1 MHKNPLNQFKDDDG
15 DIFVYLN
22 IFNKLMMDLRTLF
35 ESSDVANNSDY
46 NNSNIIENKKKY
58 DFNIN
63 ADFFTFAPKTNYKI
77 EINKEGFVRAD
88 FKLDDITVEL
98 FGAAIVE

>member
-1 MHKNPLNQFKDDDG
+1 MTKLSKLF
-15 DIFVYLN
+15 N

-58 DFNIN
+58 DEDKLKYLEIQQEIRNKINNKRNLFYHKFNLLN
-63 ADFFTFAPKTNYKI
+63 N
-77 EINKEGFVRAD
+77 NNNN
-88 FKLDDITVEL
+88 
-98 FGAAIVE
+98 